1 MKKTKS
7 QQPRPMRR
15 NSIKTDAEVA
25 RAMHNAIVRGILR

>member
-1 MKKTKS
+1 MKKNS
-7 QQPRPMRR
+7 QQPSPMGR